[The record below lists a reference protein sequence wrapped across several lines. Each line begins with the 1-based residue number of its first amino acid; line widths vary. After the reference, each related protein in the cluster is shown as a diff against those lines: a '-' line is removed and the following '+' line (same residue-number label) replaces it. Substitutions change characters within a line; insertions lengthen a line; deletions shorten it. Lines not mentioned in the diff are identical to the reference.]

1 MNESLCYRIYN
12 NLNMSLLVN
21 KLMTASSVLSRFDQ
35 SLRSNSVLVNYFS
48 NIIYDDENIIN
59 QVEKKGIRIC
69 DNYFN
74 ILMDFT
80 ISNNLSKEILY
91 NTFETLFFDEIK
103 KKKKYLR
110 DTVLFETDTKYNTK
124 YITYVYPSKED
135 IDAYLNEMLIFI
147 NENNGIH
154 PIIKSGIMYMMLLLI
169 KPFDFSNDTFAE
181 IIIPFYFIHKNF
193 MTTYC
198 GTIFEEV
205 EQKKNE
211 YDEVLKKIYS
221 GNYNDFMLFYLNS
234 LIDSISNHNDVAYL
248 VNNLY
253 IAMERKIDELFNTNK
268 KANILMY
275 LFSNREYSVKEMA
288 NNLGI
293 SIMQASRYIEILKEN
308 KIIEPNDKKRNV
320 TYVMPNLIAI
330 KKGRT

>member
-103 KKKKYLR
+103 KRKKYLR

-169 KPFDFSNDTFAE
+169 KPFDFSNDTFVE

>member
-48 NIIYDDENIIN
+48 NIIYDDEYIIN

-69 DNYFN
+69 DNYLN
-74 ILMDFT
+74 ILMNFT

-103 KKKKYLR
+103 KRKKYLR

-181 IIIPFYFIHKNF
+181 IIIPFYFIHKNI

-221 GNYNDFMLFYLNS
+221 GDYNDFMLFYLNS
-234 LIDSISNHNDVAYL
+234 LIDSISNHNAVAYL

-268 KANILMY
+268 KTNILMY

-320 TYVMPNLIAI
+320 TYVMPNLISI